1 METSFTATPMEGGE
15 EGGVS
20 KKRECGYVFGEWGKE
35 GLDYILI
42 SGGTRGGV
50 SISFDEV

>member
-20 KKRECGYVFGEWGKE
+20 KKRECDYVYGEEGKE
-35 GLDYILI
+35 GLDYIPI
-42 SGGTRGGV
+42 RGGARGGV
-50 SISFDEV
+50 SIRYTPT